1 MKWAFID
8 YENVGTLAKIDLSLY
23 ERAFVFMGAK
33 QPRLDFGETKY
44 EYPINI
50 QIIQIAISQNNNL
63 DFHLAYYLGKTN
75 VEAPAGVVFEVISND
90 NGFSPLLSHLKKNGR
105 QCKQLKMGTASTEK
119 VKLVQSLS
127 SKAKEKRPKKIVS
140 LKNHI
145 ASHLRIKGDE
155 VKVQGYVNQLMADK
169 YIHLEGDAVIY
180 R

>member
-1 MKWAFID
+1 MKWAFVD
-8 YENVGTLAKIDLSLY
+8 YENIGTLAKIDLSLY
-23 ERAFVFMGAK
+23 QRVFVFMGAK
-33 QPRLDFGETKY
+33 QPRLDFGEKKY
-44 EYPINI
+44 EFPIDI
-50 QIIQIAISQNNNL
+50 QIIQIAISQSNNL

-75 VEAPAGVVFEVISND
+75 GEAPAGVVFEVISND

-105 QCKQLKMGTASTEK
+105 QCKQLKMGTASSEK

-127 SKAKEKRPKKIVS
+127 SKSKEKRPKKVVS

-155 VKVQGYVNQLMADK
+155 VKVQSYINQLVTDK
-169 YIHLEGDAVIY
+169 YLHLDGDAVVY

>member
-1 MKWAFID
+1 MQ
-8 YENVGTLAKIDLSLY
+8 V
-23 ERAFVFMGAK
+23 
-33 QPRLDFGETKY
+33 
-44 EYPINI
+44 
-50 QIIQIAISQNNNL
+50 AISQNNNL

-75 VEAPAGVVFEVISND
+75 VEARAGVVFEVISND
-90 NGFSPLLSHLKKNGR
+90 NGFSPLLSHLKKNER
-105 QCKQLKMGTASTEK
+105 QCKQLKMGTPSAEK

-127 SKAKEKRPKKIVS
+127 SNAMEKRPKKVVS

-145 ASHLRIKGDE
+145 ASHLRIKVHE